1 MIKKKDK
8 RNAMLQEAKKART
21 PLKHAEFKCPN
32 CKGVAS
38 VIVLCGQLK
47 AECHNCGMKVTE
59 VS

>member
-1 MIKKKDK
+1 MVKKKDK

-47 AECHNCGMKVTE
+47 E